1 MKNMLMQL
9 FLILSGTLSA
19 KSATLNQ
26 CLNSIWSSCW
36 IVSRQILWV
45 FNWLK
50 TIDTIKCPIKKLR
63 SSFSKGFMMLFLK
76 QFIKVYIMLIQRV
89 ERRLTKT
96 SKDNSLI
103 FSVSSLLERKFTRLQ
118 QLIGKKWEL
127 EILERNKVE
136 KVERIHLLRIS
147 I

>member
-1 MKNMLMQL
+1 
-9 FLILSGTLSA
+9 
-19 KSATLNQ
+19 
-26 CLNSIWSSCW
+26 
-36 IVSRQILWV
+36 
-45 FNWLK
+45 
-50 TIDTIKCPIKKLR
+50 
-63 SSFSKGFMMLFLK
+63 MMLFLK